1 MTKQVITLT
10 SAAYELLISQIEAM
24 PYALAKPL
32 LQLLRS
38 NAQPMN
44 VEISDASQVL
54 DEQDRRK

>member
-10 SAAYELLISQIEAM
+10 PAAYELLISQIEAM

-38 NAQPMN
+38 NAEPMS
-44 VEISDASQVL
+44 VEIHAPEPSDQ
-54 DEQDRRK
+54 EGGE